1 MIIPEK
7 LRRARKSEFMEMK
20 PVKIGHSYDIS
31 DEKYIEQVVKYLR
44 EENRR
49 QTGSLRNDDKNSFVI
64 TELKL

>member
-1 MIIPEK
+1 M
-7 LRRARKSEFMEMK
+7 
-20 PVKIGHSYDIS
+20 IGHSYDIS

-49 QTGSLRNDDKNSFVI
+49 QTGGFRNDDKNSFVI

>member
-44 EENRR
+44 EEKHKTDR
-49 QTGSLRNDDKNSFVI
+49 QPQKR
-64 TELKL
+64 

>member
-7 LRRARKSEFMEMK
+7 LRRALKSEFMEMK

-44 EENRR
+44 EEKQKTDRHPQKR
-49 QTGSLRNDDKNSFVI
+49 
-64 TELKL
+64 

>member
-1 MIIPEK
+1 M
-7 LRRARKSEFMEMK
+7 
-20 PVKIGHSYDIS
+20 IGHSYDIS

>member
-31 DEKYIEQVVKYLR
+31 DERYIEQVVKYLR
-44 EENRR
+44 EEKQKTDRR
-49 QTGSLRNDDKNSFVI
+49 LQKR
-64 TELKL
+64 